1 MTPTDYTSLYATP
14 QTKSFSVSDGIMSI
28 RDTALD
34 ILEAE
39 APSKRQRRSLVSVAD
54 SLLELQNSVVKQIP
68 DLVPDDCT
76 KYSIA
81 RLHSANNYT
90 TNRPSVIPSRN
101 LRTRT
106 FDVDGADIPLPE
118 NMKQYSAAEVCS
130 ILQNVDNIRDK
141 YLEKDDDMH
150 TTKYA

>member
-1 MTPTDYTSLYATP
+1 MKSKASLTVDL
-14 QTKSFSVSDGIMSI
+14 QTNGRSVSDSIMSI

-39 APSKRQRRSLVSVAD
+39 APSKRQRQSLVSVAE

-68 DLVPDDCT
+68 NLVPDDCT

-90 TNRPSVIPSRN
+90 TNCSSITPSRD
-101 LRTRT
+101 LCTRT

-118 NMKQYSAAEVCS
+118 NMKQYSAAEVCC
-130 ILQNVDNIRDK
+130 ILQNV
-141 YLEKDDDMH
+141 L
-150 TTKYA
+150 